1 MAYAEIE
8 KDLTSI
14 VKLNKKCDYT
24 NADRVTQVIAL
35 AKRDSLFQ
43 SVVGKRYIARIRA
56 ISDGQEHNGRCVI
69 CDMREVTNGVTC
81 DVCVDKVNNDMDE
94 IVAFCA
100 EETENESLVAEIP
113 EGILGDE
120 ASKSQTEAVSEVQT
134 KDTERVAKDENENT
148 AGETEEAEKESTL
161 AIFGTLALIVVVI
174 AGVLLFA
181 WFIGKPLY

>member
-56 ISDGQEHNGRCVI
+56 ISEGQEHNGRCVI
-69 CDMREVTNGVTC
+69 CDMRDVTNGVTC
-81 DVCVDKVNNDMDE
+81 DVCVDKVNNDTDE

-100 EETENESLVAEIP
+100 EETENESLVVQLS
-113 EGILGDE
+113 EGGLEGENQEEQVDSLE
-120 ASKSQTEAVSEVQT
+120 TVAPKASEPVIKEE
-134 KDTERVAKDENENT
+134 KKEE
-148 AGETEEAEKESTL
+148 ETEPESKL
-161 AIFGTLALIVVVI
+161 AIVGTIALTALVI

-181 WFIGKPLY
+181 WLIGKPLY